1 MKPLALASI
10 LGIGSLLTG
19 RVVHAEDT
27 PPQKRFVMEFRQNDG
42 TVSGVELLVAG
53 PKDEASS
60 PMELL
65 EKQVGL
71 KWSGFHGGIV
81 YRFNQRSQTWE
92 SVMFRDMRSTE
103 TRIGE
108 TSGLKVSELKNGD
121 VLILYP
127 PSP

>member
-1 MKPLALASI
+1 VKALAIVSI
-10 LGIGSLLTG
+10 IGIVSSFT
-19 RVVHAEDT
+19 VASCYPADEAQ
-27 PPQKRFVMEFRQNDG
+27 QKRFVMEMRQNDG
-42 TVSGVELLVAG
+42 TVSGVELIVAG
-53 PKDEASS
+53 PEDEARS
-60 PMELL
+60 PIELL
-65 EKQVGL
+65 EKQAGL
-71 KWSGFHGGIV
+71 KWSGFRGGVV

-108 TSGLKVSELKNGD
+108 TSGLKISEVKSGD